1 MVENYQDR
9 KKVLIVCL
17 GYVFRQSQYKL
28 KKKCYGRGDGVKK
41 KKKITLNCR
50 QIHDPGPTLSFS
62 LLCNKLER
70 FLLLSKV
77 KFLYCYPVFC
87 STVVNRY

>member
-28 KKKCYGRGDGVKK
+28 KKKKCYGRGDGVKK
-41 KKKITLNCR
+41 KKK
-50 QIHDPGPTLSFS
+50 
-62 LLCNKLER
+62 
-70 FLLLSKV
+70 LLSTADK
-77 KFLYCYPVFC
+77 YMTQAPHYPLVY
-87 STVVNRY
+87 SVIN